1 LGLIKER
8 DGMAQ
13 GKTQRRRSKV
23 SLSSARRKT
32 EFSKKLVVLTGAL
45 FILSLFLVRADMK
58 EGYDISSYATQI
70 ILTTGGIFG
79 ASIVFY
85 LNKAKIENLSKA
97 KIRFVLLRLR
107 LEIRL
112 KDRLP
117 EEEYNLIMEEI
128 DKIDRMMDT
137 KLDGAL
143 EEAIQQE
150 IEPQNY

>member
-1 LGLIKER
+1 
-8 DGMAQ
+8 MADY
-13 GKTQRRRSKV
+13 KSHLRKV
-23 SLSSARRKT
+23 
-32 EFSKKLVVLTGAL
+32 EFSKKLVIATGAL
-45 FILSLFLVRADMK
+45 FILSIFLVRGDLMG
-58 EGYDISSYATQI
+58 GYDISSYATQM

-97 KIRFVLLRLR
+97 RIRFVLLRLR

-117 EEEYNLIMEEI
+117 AEEYALIMEEI
-128 DKIDRMMDT
+128 DDIDRMMDT

-143 EEAIQQE
+143 EEAIQHE
-150 IEPQNY
+150 VDIQNY

>member
-1 LGLIKER
+1 
-8 DGMAQ
+8 MAQ
-13 GKTQRRRSKV
+13 GKTQRRGSRI
-23 SLSSARRKT
+23 SLNSVKRKT
-32 EFSKKLVVLTGAL
+32 EFSKKLVILTGAL
-45 FILSLFLVRADMK
+45 FILSLFLVRSDMR
-58 EGYDISSYATQI
+58 EGYDISSYDTQI
-70 ILTTGGIFG
+70 IVTTGGIFG

-117 EEEYNLIMEEI
+117 EEDYNLILEEI
-128 DKIDRMMDT
+128 NKIDQMMDS

-143 EEAIQQE
+143 EEAIQSE
-150 IEPQNY
+150 IEIQNY

>member
-1 LGLIKER
+1 
-8 DGMAQ
+8 MAQ
-13 GKTQRRRSKV
+13 GKTQRRGSRI
-23 SLSSARRKT
+23 SLNSVKRKT
-32 EFSKKLVVLTGAL
+32 EFSKKLVILTGAL
-45 FILSLFLVRADMK
+45 SILSLFLVRADMR

-70 ILTTGGIFG
+70 IVTTGGIFG

-117 EEEYNLIMEEI
+117 EEDYNLILEEI
-128 DKIDRMMDT
+128 NKIDQMMDS

-143 EEAIQQE
+143 EEAIQSE
-150 IEPQNY
+150 IEIQNY

>member
-1 LGLIKER
+1 
-8 DGMAQ
+8 MAQ
-13 GKTQRRRSKV
+13 AKSQRRRSKV
-23 SLSSARRKT
+23 SLSSVRRKT
-32 EFSKKLVVLTGAL
+32 EFSKKLVIVTGAL

-128 DKIDRMMDT
+128 DEIDRMMDT

-143 EEAIQQE
+143 EEAIQSEVE
-150 IEPQNY
+150 IQNY

>member
-1 LGLIKER
+1 
-8 DGMAQ
+8 MAQ
-13 GKTQRRRSKV
+13 GKTQRRGSRI
-23 SLSSARRKT
+23 SLNSVKRKT
-32 EFSKKLVVLTGAL
+32 EFSKKLVILTGAL
-45 FILSLFLVRADMK
+45 FILSLFLVRSDMR

-70 ILTTGGIFG
+70 IVTTGGIFG

-112 KDRLP
+112 KGRLP
-117 EEEYNLIMEEI
+117 EEDYNLILEEI
-128 DKIDRMMDT
+128 NKIDQMMDS

-143 EEAIQQE
+143 EEAIQSE
-150 IEPQNY
+150 IEIQNY

>member
-1 LGLIKER
+1 
-8 DGMAQ
+8 MAQ
-13 GKTQRRRSKV
+13 GKSQRRRSKI
-23 SLSSARRKT
+23 SLSSVKRKT
-32 EFSKKLVVLTGAL
+32 EFSKKLVIVTGAL

-79 ASIVFY
+79 ASIIFY

-112 KDRLP
+112 KDQLP
-117 EEEYNLIMEEI
+117 EEQYSLIMEEI
-128 DKIDRMMDT
+128 DKIDRMMDS

-143 EEAIQQE
+143 EEAIQSEVE
-150 IEPQNY
+150 IQNY

>member
-1 LGLIKER
+1 
-8 DGMAQ
+8 MA
-13 GKTQRRRSKV
+13 RSRNRRSIV
-23 SLSSARRKT
+23 SLISDKRKT
-32 EFSKKLVVLTGAL
+32 EFSKKLVIVTGAL
-45 FILSLFLVRADMK
+45 FILSLFLVRADRK

-97 KIRFVLLRLR
+97 RIRFVLLRLR

-117 EEEYNLIMEEI
+117 EDEFNLIMEEI
-128 DKIDRMMDT
+128 DEIDRMMDT
-137 KLDGAL
+137 KLNGAL
-143 EEAIQQE
+143 EEAIQSEVE
-150 IEPQNY
+150 IQNY

>member
-1 LGLIKER
+1 
-8 DGMAQ
+8 MAQ
-13 GKTQRRRSKV
+13 GKSQRRRSKI
-23 SLSSARRKT
+23 SLSSAKRKT
-32 EFSKKLVVLTGAL
+32 EFSKKLVIVTGAL

-79 ASIVFY
+79 ASIIFY

-112 KDRLP
+112 KDQLP
-117 EEEYNLIMEEI
+117 EEQYSLIMEEI
-128 DKIDRMMDT
+128 DKIDRMMDS

-143 EEAIQQE
+143 EEAIQSEVE
-150 IEPQNY
+150 IQNY

>member
-1 LGLIKER
+1 
-8 DGMAQ
+8 MAQ
-13 GKTQRRRSKV
+13 AKSQRRRSRV

-32 EFSKKLVVLTGAL
+32 EFSKKLVIVTGAL

-97 KIRFVLLRLR
+97 RIRFVLLRLR

-117 EEEYNLIMEEI
+117 EEEFNLIMEEI

-143 EEAIQQE
+143 EEAIQSEVE
-150 IEPQNY
+150 IQNY

>member
-1 LGLIKER
+1 
-8 DGMAQ
+8 MAQ
-13 GKTQRRRSKV
+13 GKSQRRRSKI
-23 SLSSARRKT
+23 SLISARRKA
-32 EFSKKLVVLTGAL
+32 EFSKKLVILTGAL

-143 EEAIQQE
+143 EEAIQSEVE
-150 IEPQNY
+150 IQHY

>member
-1 LGLIKER
+1 
-8 DGMAQ
+8 MAQ
-13 GKTQRRRSKV
+13 GKSQRRRSKI
-23 SLSSARRKT
+23 SLSSAKRKT
-32 EFSKKLVVLTGAL
+32 EFSKKLVIITGAL
-45 FILSLFLVRADMK
+45 FILSLLLVRADMK

-79 ASIVFY
+79 ASIIFY

-112 KDRLP
+112 KDQLP
-117 EEEYNLIMEEI
+117 KEQYSLIMEEI
-128 DKIDRMMDT
+128 DKIDRMMDS

-143 EEAIQQE
+143 EEAIQSEVE
-150 IEPQNY
+150 IQNY

>member
-1 LGLIKER
+1 
-8 DGMAQ
+8 MVQ
-13 GKTQRRRSKV
+13 GESQRRLSTV
-23 SLSSARRKT
+23 SLSSTRRKV
-32 EFSKKLVVLTGAL
+32 EFSKKLVIVTGAL

-97 KIRFVLLRLR
+97 RIRFVLLRLR

-117 EEEYNLIMEEI
+117 EEEFNIIMEEI
-128 DKIDRMMDT
+128 DKIDRLMDT

-143 EEAIQQE
+143 EEAIQSEVE
-150 IEPQNY
+150 IQNY

>member
-1 LGLIKER
+1 
-8 DGMAQ
+8 MAQ
-13 GKTQRRRSKV
+13 GKSQRRGSKK
-23 SLSSARRKT
+23 SLSSVKRKT
-32 EFSKKLVVLTGAL
+32 EFSKKLVVVTGAL

-79 ASIVFY
+79 ASIIFY

-112 KDRLP
+112 KDQLP
-117 EEEYNLIMEEI
+117 DEQYSLIMEEI
-128 DKIDRMMDT
+128 DKIDRMMDS

-143 EEAIQQE
+143 EEAIQSEVE
-150 IEPQNY
+150 IQNY

>member
-1 LGLIKER
+1 MTK
-8 DGMAQ
+8 AKNPKS
-13 GKTQRRRSKV
+13 KTSLNSAKRKV
-23 SLSSARRKT
+23 
-32 EFSKKLVVLTGAL
+32 EFSKKLVIVTGLL

-97 KIRFVLLRLR
+97 RIRFVLLRLR

-112 KDRLP
+112 KDQIP
-117 EEEYNLIMEEI
+117 EEAYNLILEEI
-128 DKIDRMMDT
+128 NAIDRMMDT

-143 EEAIQQE
+143 EEAIQSEVE
-150 IEPQNY
+150 IQNY

>member
-1 LGLIKER
+1 
-8 DGMAQ
+8 MAQ
-13 GKTQRRRSKV
+13 GKSQRRRSKI
-23 SLSSARRKT
+23 SLNSVKRKT
-32 EFSKKLVVLTGAL
+32 EFSKKLVIITGAL

-79 ASIVFY
+79 ASIIFY

-112 KDRLP
+112 KDQLP
-117 EEEYNLIMEEI
+117 EEQYSLIMEEI
-128 DKIDRMMDT
+128 DKIDKMMDS

-143 EEAIQQE
+143 EEAIQSEVE
-150 IEPQNY
+150 IQNY

>member
-1 LGLIKER
+1 MR
-8 DGMAQ
+8 Q
-13 GKTQRRRSKV
+13 GESQRRGSKT
-23 SLSSARRKT
+23 SLSSAKRKT
-32 EFSKKLVVLTGAL
+32 EFSKKLVILTGAL
-45 FILSLFLVRADMK
+45 FILSVLLVRADMIG
-58 EGYDISSYATQI
+58 GYDVSSYSTQI

-97 KIRFVLLRLR
+97 KIRFLLLRLR

-112 KDRLP
+112 KDRIP
-117 EEEYNLIMEEI
+117 KEAYNLIMAEI
-128 DKIDRMMDT
+128 NAIDRMMDT

-150 IEPQNY
+150 IEIQNF

>member
-1 LGLIKER
+1 
-8 DGMAQ
+8 MAQ
-13 GKTQRRRSKV
+13 GKSRKRRSLV
-23 SLSSARRKT
+23 SMNSARRKA
-32 EFSKKLVVLTGAL
+32 EFSKKLVIVTGAL

-97 KIRFVLLRLR
+97 RIRFVLLRLR

-143 EEAIQQE
+143 EEAIQSEVE
-150 IEPQNY
+150 IQNY

>member
-1 LGLIKER
+1 
-8 DGMAQ
+8 MAQ
-13 GKTQRRRSKV
+13 SKSQRRGSKK
-23 SLSSARRKT
+23 SLSSVKRKT
-32 EFSKKLVVLTGAL
+32 EFSKKLVVVTGAL

-79 ASIVFY
+79 ASIIFY

-112 KDRLP
+112 KDQLP
-117 EEEYNLIMEEI
+117 EEQYSLIMEEI
-128 DKIDRMMDT
+128 DKIDRMMDS

-143 EEAIQQE
+143 EEAIQSEVE
-150 IEPQNY
+150 IQNY

>member
-1 LGLIKER
+1 MQDKR
-8 DGMAQ
+8 N
-13 GKTQRRRSKV
+13 KK
-23 SLSSARRKT
+23 SLTLLNSVKRKT
-32 EFSKKLVVLTGAL
+32 EFSKKLVILTGAL

-128 DKIDRMMDT
+128 NKIDMMMDT

-143 EEAIQQE
+143 EEAIQSE
-150 IEPQNY
+150 IDIQNY

>member
-1 LGLIKER
+1 
-8 DGMAQ
+8 MAQ
-13 GKTQRRRSKV
+13 AKSQRRRSKV
-23 SLSSARRKT
+23 SLNSTRRKT
-32 EFSKKLVVLTGAL
+32 EFSKKLVIVTGAL

-97 KIRFVLLRLR
+97 RIRFVLLRLR

-117 EEEYNLIMEEI
+117 EEEFNLIMEEI

-143 EEAIQQE
+143 EEAIQSEVE
-150 IEPQNY
+150 IQNY